1 MVPVKVCG
9 ITRLDDAL
17 LAAKLG
23 AAWIGFIFWSGSPRF
38 VQPKKARAI
47 LDQMPPHVSGVGV
60 FVNQPTAEINRIA
73 DQVGLGSVQL
83 HGNESEAE
91 CEACNRRVIKAIA
104 FSAQHPM
111 VDWQGLSPQTTV
123 LVDAFDSVKR
133 GGTGRLADWQLAAA
147 VAVQRPLILSGGLRA
162 ENVVEAVRQV
172 SPYGL
177 DVSSGIE
184 SEPGIKSSQLMR
196 SFFRALGSI
205 GSPLA
210 APVKI

>member
-9 ITRLDDAL
+9 ITRLDDAV

-38 VQPKKARAI
+38 VEPKKARAI
-47 LDQMPPHVSGVGV
+47 LSQMPPHVSGVGV
-60 FVNQPTAEINRIA
+60 FVNQPTTEINSIA

-83 HGNESEAE
+83 HGAESKVA
-91 CEACNRRVIKAIA
+91 CDACNRRVIKAID
-104 FSAQHPM
+104 FSDQHPM
-111 VDWQGLSPQTTV
+111 VNWKGLSPQTTV
-123 LVDAFDSVKR
+123 LVDAFDPVKK
-133 GGTGRLADWQLAAA
+133 GGTGRLADWQQAAA
-147 VAVQRPLILSGGLRA
+147 VAAQRPLILSGGLRA

-184 SEPGIKSSQLMR
+184 SEPGIKSSQLMY
-196 SFFRALGSI
+196 SFFGALGSV
-205 GSPLA
+205 GSLPL
-210 APVKI
+210 PR